1 MEKEEAKM
9 KKTSIFLSVVILCSI
24 VCMFTPL
31 LYTKQATSSIKDVE
45 GDRNILKGISFA
57 SYVNIHNN
65 YVLISFDEN
74 TKEHHSIQK
83 YYDEDSEST
92 AYLEYYCKD
101 NCKAITDWKIKEE
114 T

>member
-83 YYDEDSEST
+83 YYDEDSEFFDSASSA
-92 AYLEYYCKD
+92 AYYLMEVCHD
-101 NCKAITDWKIKEE
+101 
-114 T
+114 